1 MTLGK
6 ALRLAYMRSMS
17 STARLTVEDTRRVEE
32 TVRKH
37 PLPPFVTGFDVEYG
51 DDYSG
56 DPALWVLF
64 KLRDGGVPITPRLEE
79 IQPQIDEMNRLVSA
93 VRSDLLDL
101 FPDRWPYFRFVPS
114 SLDAE
119 SARLS

>member
-1 MTLGK
+1 M
-6 ALRLAYMRSMS
+6 AAIVAYIFGMAS
-17 STARLTVEDTRRVEE
+17 SSRLTAKDVQRIEE
-32 TVRKH
+32 TVRSH

-64 KLRDGGVPITPRLEE
+64 KLKDGGVPITPRLEE
-79 IQPQIDEMNRLVSA
+79 VQPQMDEMNRLVSA
-93 VRSDLLDL
+93 VRSVLFDL

-114 SLDAE
+114 SLDTE
-119 SARLS
+119 TDRC